1 MLFLGNYV
9 KEVLAG
15 AINHPTRSSTIGAA
29 SILL

>member
-9 KEVLAG
+9 KEMLAQ
-15 AINHPTRSSTIGAA
+15 AKAHRIRSSTIGAA